1 MGREG
6 GAVWRG
12 LCGLVCAC
20 MLSGIG
26 LPTIY
31 LESNVHSAHLFQLC
45 AACGRG
51 ETNKLKNLAHVLKH
65 VDPVSRIHNTFIHML
80 ICTTVRVHQRSFM
93 SLHVFLHV
101 FVQVLVQYTW
111 IFEACLAWLT
121 AWLCLGQYFT
131 GHLSQADNA
140 HGQLQS

>member
-1 MGREG
+1 
-6 GAVWRG
+6 
-12 LCGLVCAC
+12 

-65 VDPVSRIHNTFIHML
+65 VDPVSRIHNTFIHMYDCTCPPAEFYEPARIL
-80 ICTTVRVHQRSFM
+80 ACICARTRTRG
-93 SLHVFLHV
+93 
-101 FVQVLVQYTW
+101 Y
-111 IFEACLAWLT
+111 
-121 AWLCLGQYFT
+121 GFT
-131 GHLSQADNA
+131 LK
-140 HGQLQS
+140 

>member
-93 SLHVFLHV
+93 SLHVFLHE

-111 IFEACLAWLT
+111 IWFHVKI
-121 AWLCLGQYFT
+121 QNIRVHRSFF
-131 GHLSQADNA
+131 
-140 HGQLQS
+140 